1 MTGEGPQLCTAE
13 LIGQRAYDG
22 SGEYLGRVA
31 DVVVVRDGD
40 GKWRLREVVV
50 TPRPWGRLLGYE
62 RAEETGPW
70 LLVVLA
76 RRLLRRHPRRLRWT
90 EVRLGRSP
98 GGFGWPDRA

>member
-1 MTGEGPQLCTAE
+1 MTSERPQLCTAE
-13 LIGQRAYDG
+13 LIGQPAYDN

-62 RAEETGPW
+62 RSGESGPW
-70 LLVVLA
+70 LLVMLA
-76 RRLLRRHPRRLRWT
+76 RRLLRRHMRRLPWT
-90 EVRLGRSP
+90 GVRVGRSP
-98 GGFGWPDRA
+98 AAPTWRDGA